1 LFGSS
6 HYLVGEFE
14 MPIMTGNDIEREAVL
29 QGTKLLLIAART
41 APKSGGVDDILTA
54 LVYGNE
60 KEQVAAEMEKIAAER
75 AESWIH
81 RDGGSVRKS
90 EVVVLIGV
98 QGTKAFELNC
108 GACGYSDCL
117 VFEQAEKTA
126 GNDFVGPTCI
136 FKALDLG
143 IALGSAVKMASSL
156 NLDNRMMYTIGT
168 AAKRLNLMPNASIII
183 GIPITATGK
192 NIFFDRS

>member
-1 LFGSS
+1 
-6 HYLVGEFE
+6 
-14 MPIMTGNDIEREAVL
+14 MGNNVEREGIM
-29 QGTKLLLIAART
+29 QGAKLMLISART
-41 APKSGGVDDILTA
+41 APKSGGEDDILTA
-54 LVYGNE
+54 LVFGNE
-60 KEQVAAEMEKIAAER
+60 KDRLAVEMETISDER
-75 AESWIH
+75 EENWIR
-81 RDGGSVRKS
+81 RDGGNVRNA
-90 EVVVLIGV
+90 EAVILIGV
-98 QGTKAFELNC
+98 QGTKPFGLDC

-117 VFEQAEKTA
+117 AFEQAEHTA

-168 AAKRLNLMPNASIII
+168 AAKRLNMLPNASLII
-183 GIPITATGK
+183 GIPIAATGK